1 MKTTR
6 REVLLLLR
14 EALRPLYGEREADQI
29 ARMVISER
37 AGVGLM
43 ELLADPM
50 AEVEIEGLEALIEE
64 LREGRP
70 VQYLLG
76 HTEFCGLDLQV
87 HEGVLI
93 PRPETEELVGHIVRQ
108 SPTAASILDIG
119 TGCGAIACALKSAL
133 SEARVVGVDYSP
145 EALAIA
151 RENSRRL
158 ALEIDFF
165 EADALDADHLLEG
178 EQFDLIVSNPPYIP
192 RSEAAD
198 MHLNVKAYEPSMAL
212 FVPDDDPLCFYRSI
226 ACAARRLLTADGEL
240 WFEVHEH
247 YAEQTAELLRAAGFG
262 RTTIYYDLFDKPRM
276 LWSRR

>member
-37 AGVGLM
+37 TGVGLM
-43 ELLADPM
+43 ALLADPM
-50 AEVEIEGLEALIEE
+50 AEVEIEDLEALVEE

-76 HTEFCGLDLQV
+76 HTEFCGLDLRV
-87 HEGVLI
+87 GEGVLI

-108 SPTAASILDIG
+108 SPMAASILDVG
-119 TGCGAIACALKSAL
+119 TGSGAIACALKSAL
-133 SEARVVGVDYSP
+133 PQARVVGVDYSP
-145 EALAIA
+145 EALVIA
-151 RENSRRL
+151 RENSSRL
-158 ALEIDFF
+158 ALEIDFV

-192 RSEAAD
+192 CSEAAD
-198 MHLNVKAYEPSMAL
+198 MRLNVTAYEPSMAL

-226 ACAARRLLTADGEL
+226 ARAARRLLTAEGEL
-240 WFEVHEH
+240 WFEVHER

-262 RTTIYYDLFDKPRM
+262 QTTIYYDLFDKPRM